1 MHVEEYLVFDRREK
15 YNFSLMGKWALKN
28 NVDTLVIKL
37 PNDRRSLLNAL
48 SGYKPIKQISGKKRS
63 VHIYGKL

>member
-1 MHVEEYLVFDRREK
+1 
-15 YNFSLMGKWALKN
+15 
-28 NVDTLVIKL
+28 VIKL